1 MEDDNLIKFEH
12 YLRDVRELSDN
23 TVKGYI
29 RDLNQYIIY
38 LNEKSSNIIE
48 ANKTL
53 ILTYL
58 MNLQKEDKSTATIS
72 RNIASIRSL
81 YQYLLNE
88 DLIKKDPTINLKTPK
103 QEKKIPSVLTPKEVD
118 IFLSQPDTSTSKGA
132 RDKAML
138 ELLYATGIKVS
149 ELIDL
154 NLEDVN
160 INMEYLYCS
169 KDTAN
174 ERVIPIGKTALEML
188 EDYIVNYRKDFIVN
202 EDEKAY
208 FVNYKGNRLSRQ
220 GFWKIIKFYAKS
232 SNIDKEITPNILRHS
247 FAVHLLENGADL
259 KSVQEMLG
267 HLDISTTNVYT
278 LSFDKK
284 ISEVYK
290 NAHPRA

>member
-1 MEDDNLIKFEH
+1 MEDTNLINFEN
-12 YLRDVRELSDN
+12 YLKDIRELSDN
-23 TVKGYI
+23 TIKGYI
-29 RDLNQYIIY
+29 RDLNQYIEY
-38 LNEKSSNIIE
+38 LNKNKSNIIE

-53 ILTYL
+53 ILTFL
-58 MNLQKEDKSTATIS
+58 MDLRKEDKSTATIS

-81 YQYLLNE
+81 YQYLSNE
-88 DLIKKDPTINLKTPK
+88 NLIEKDPTINLKTPK
-103 QEKKIPSVLTPKEVD
+103 QEKKIPKVLTLKEVD
-118 IFLSQPDTSTSKGA
+118 SFLAQPDTSTSIGI

-154 NLEDVN
+154 NLNDVN

-169 KDTAN
+169 KDTPN
-174 ERVIPIGKTALEML
+174 ERVIPIGKIALEAL
-188 EDYIVNYRKDFIVN
+188 KYYIENHRKAFVVN
-202 EDEKAY
+202 EDEEAY

-220 GFWKIIKFYAKS
+220 GFWKIIKSYARS
-232 SNIDKEITPNILRHS
+232 SNIEGEVTPNILRHS

-284 ISEVYK
+284 INEVYK

>member
-1 MEDDNLIKFEH
+1 MEEHLINFEN

-23 TVKGYI
+23 TVKGYV
-29 RDLNQYIIY
+29 RDLNQYIEY
-38 LNEKSSNIIE
+38 LLKKNSNIIE

-58 MNLQKEDKSTATIS
+58 MDLQRKDKSTSTIS

-88 DLIKKDPTINLKTPK
+88 NLVEKDPTINLKTPK
-103 QEKKIPSVLTPKEVD
+103 QEKKIPSVLTSKEVD
-118 IFLSQPDTSTSKGA
+118 MFLSQPDMSTDKGV

-138 ELLYATGIKVS
+138 ELLYATGIKVT

-154 NLEDVN
+154 NLDDVN

-169 KDTAN
+169 KDTPN
-174 ERVIPIGKTALEML
+174 ERVIPIGKIALDSL
-188 EDYIVNYRKDFIVN
+188 KNYIENSRKEFVVNK
-202 EDEKAY
+202 DEKAY

-220 GFWKIIKFYAKS
+220 GFWKIIKYYAKS
-232 SNIDKEITPNILRHS
+232 LDIEKEITPNILRHS

-284 ISEVYK
+284 INEVYK

>member
-1 MEDDNLIKFEH
+1 MEDMNLINFEN
-12 YLRDVRELSDN
+12 YLKNVRELSNN

-29 RDLNQYIIY
+29 RDLNQYIDY
-38 LNEKSSNIIE
+38 LKKNNSNIIN

-53 ILTYL
+53 ILTFL
-58 MNLQKEDKSTATIS
+58 MDLRKEDKSTATIS
-72 RNIASIRSL
+72 RNIASVRSL

-88 DLIKKDPTINLKTPK
+88 NLIKKDPTINLKTPK
-103 QEKKIPSVLTPKEVD
+103 QEKRIPNILTPKEVD
-118 IFLSQPDTSTSKGA
+118 VFLSQPDKGTPIGA

-160 INMEYLYCS
+160 INMGYLYCS
-169 KDTAN
+169 KDTPN
-174 ERVIPIGKTALEML
+174 ERVIPIGKIALEAL
-188 EDYIVNYRKDFIVN
+188 KYYIENHRKVFATN
-202 EDEKAY
+202 QDEKAY
-208 FVNYKGNRLSRQ
+208 FVNYRGNRISRQ
-220 GFWKIIKFYAKS
+220 GFWKIIKSYAKS
-232 SNIDKEITPNILRHS
+232 SNIEREVTPNILRHS